1 MPYQPHT
8 LITCGGTL
16 SEVSGQ
22 DEIWQVGIRGFNTGG
37 GPVDPSQHGALALVV
52 AVGPAGTTG
61 LSQWFTNVKSHMANI
76 AQLKWVKVVNIG
88 PTGAYTSDPTIFQY
102 PSPIVGVNPA
112 ALPSFCTL
120 VLSFTT
126 GKSFGKARSGRIY
139 PPNYGCSLGGGAIIT
154 TSLQNDLR
162 DSALQFLSSVD
173 QAGDEFDF
181 NPTVISSSGVSNP
194 ITGVRVGNVIDTQ
207 RRRKNAVGET
217 YVSAPR

>member
-8 LITCGGTL
+8 LITCGGSL

-37 GPVDPSQHGALALVV
+37 GPVDPSQHAALALVV
-52 AVGPAGTTG
+52 AVGPGGTTG
-61 LSQWFTNVKSHMANI
+61 LGQWYSNVKSHMAST
-76 AQLKWVKVVNIG
+76 ALLKWVKVVNIG
-88 PTGAYTSDPTIFQY
+88 PTGAYTSGPTVFNY
-102 PSPIVGVNPA
+102 PTPIAGVNPG

-120 VLSFTT
+120 ALSFTT
-126 GKSFGKARSGRIY
+126 GKNFGKAKSGRIY
-139 PPNYGCSLGGGAIIT
+139 PPNFGCSLGGGAIIT
-154 TSLQNDLR
+154 PALQADLR
-162 DSALQFLSSVD
+162 DSALQFLSAVD
-173 QAGDEFDF
+173 QAGDQFDF

-207 RRRKNAVGET
+207 RRRKDKVAET